1 MMFWIIL
8 AIFFVLDFGFGLLGD
23 AGQAVSDFAVLQAQ
37 AAALAWLLFLRES
50 YANTYRKAASLVVLI
65 YTLLIV
71 ATDWALA
78 WFPAWGPA
86 VEAVLFAA
94 IILRTIWKIHAV
106 QGHKAR

>member
-8 AIFFVLDFGFGLLGD
+8 SLFFALDFGFGLLGD

-50 YANTYRKAASLVVLI
+50 YADTYRKAASLVVLI
-65 YTLLIV
+65 YTLWIV

-78 WFPAWGPA
+78 WFPTWGPA
-86 VEAVLFAA
+86 VEATVFAA
-94 IILRTIWKIHAV
+94 IIIRALWKIHAV
-106 QGHKAR
+106 QSHKKG